1 MALSEDKLPISM
13 IVEAN
18 GRLVPAS
25 PYDFELLDKRYKPGQ
40 EVEVTF
46 KARKSRKQEKFFWYK
61 VNQIV
66 ENTDFPDAES
76 LVASAKIQLKYVKA
90 IKLIGHRGATPSFHF
105 EPRSLSTFERNE
117 FDEFTRRF
125 WDLIATEV
133 VPGLDVKA
141 FLDEGKLF
149 IDEDI

>member
-1 MALSEDKLPISM
+1 MAVSEDKLPISM

-40 EVEVTF
+40 EVEVSF
-46 KARKSRKQEKFFWYK
+46 KARKSRKQEKFFWLK
-61 VNQIV
+61 VSQIV
-66 ENTDFPDAES
+66 ENTEYPNAIS
-76 LVASAKIQLKYVKA
+76 LVTAAKIKLGYVNSVQLVGRA
-90 IKLIGHRGATPSFHF
+90 GAPPSFHV

-141 FLDEGKLF
+141 FLDEGKIF
-149 IDEDI
+149 VDEDL

>member
-1 MALSEDKLPISM
+1 M

-40 EVEVTF
+40 EVEVRF
-46 KARKSRKQEKFFWYK
+46 GARKSRQQEKFFWLK

-66 ENTDFPDAES
+66 ENTDFPDAYS
-76 LVASAKIQLKYVKA
+76 LVKAAMIRLGYVHSTQL
-90 IKLIGHRGATPSFHF
+90 LGHAGAPPSFHL

-141 FLDEGKLF
+141 FLDEGKIF
-149 IDEDI
+149 VDEDL